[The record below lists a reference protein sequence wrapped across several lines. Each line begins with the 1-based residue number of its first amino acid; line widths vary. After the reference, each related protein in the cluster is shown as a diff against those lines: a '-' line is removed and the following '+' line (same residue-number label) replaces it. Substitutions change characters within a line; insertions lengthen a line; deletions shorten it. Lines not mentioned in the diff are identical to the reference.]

1 MTMEPSTLMIM
12 VWHSVCVCVSAR
24 RVEEPIWCVNVEISH
39 SPLFSL
45 LLESLCFSV
54 FIIFSFVPLLP
65 MLLWPVHLSLGLLA
79 LLKYQ
84 ISTWLTRSLC
94 RKTWWRRNFF
104 HIFNIFLSLV
114 AFSKAWKS
122 SPNLLRGCS
131 WLLNRAVCVRVCV
144 CTQTTYRL
152 AYQEGRSSRVA
163 RKKGE

>member
-45 LLESLCFSV
+45 LLESLRFSV

-104 HIFNIFLSLV
+104 HIFSIFLSLLLPFRRPGKAVRIFFV
-114 AFSKAWKS
+114 AA
-122 SPNLLRGCS
+122 LDS
-131 WLLNRAVCVRVCV
+131 WTEPCVCV
-144 CTQTTYRL
+144 CVFVLKQHI
-152 AYQEGRSSRVA
+152 A
-163 RKKGE
+163 